1 MEKKLFEVYKD
12 YFRVG
17 AAVGGLFYDKKPPKG
32 PFVDSE
38 ILAKHFNLVVA
49 ENDTKMCNM
58 MPAPGTYN
66 FSSADKF
73 IEMAKKNGQ
82 DIRWHT
88 LVWHNQAP
96 EWIFKDENGNKA
108 SKELLLQRLKDY
120 IFTIGKRYSKQGLRI
135 INTFKMYCI

>member
-17 AAVGGLFYDKKPPKG
+17 AAVGGLFYNEEPSKG

-58 MPAPGTYN
+58 MPSPGTYN

-73 IEMAKKNGQ
+73 IEMAKKNG
-82 DIRWHT
+82 
-88 LVWHNQAP
+88 
-96 EWIFKDENGNKA
+96 
-108 SKELLLQRLKDY
+108 
-120 IFTIGKRYSKQGLRI
+120 
-135 INTFKMYCI
+135 